1 MRKIVIMTLTMVG
14 SLMTLFSVIAYSFVT
29 GEFQK
34 LASDDPEVWKQDIDA
49 FQKMDLMLPPPDD
62 AILFVGSSSI
72 RFWSTLEQDMAPF
85 SVIKRGFGGAKLN
98 DVIYY
103 ADKIIFA
110 YRPKAIVLFAGTN
123 DITGRDNDK
132 SALQVAGDFIRLAEL
147 ITAQLPETDLYYLPI
162 TPTTSRWEIW
172 PEAAKANQFIREY
185 ASGNEKIHFIEA
197 TPYFMDE
204 KGYPRGELL
213 FWDGIHLNKDGYAIW
228 TDLVKNSL
236 LSRLSNDSMHFLK
249 RQSTII

>member
-1 MRKIVIMTLTMVG
+1 MRKIIVMTLTMAV
-14 SLMTLFSVIAYSFVT
+14 SILLLLSVIAYSFVT
-29 GEFQK
+29 EEFRK
-34 LASDDPEVWKQDIDA
+34 LASDNPDVWKQEIEA
-49 FQKMDLMLPPPDD
+49 FQKMDLESTLPDN
-62 AILFVGSSSI
+62 AILFTGSSSI
-72 RFWSTLEQDMAPF
+72 RFWKTLEEDMSPLP
-85 SVIKRGFGGAKLN
+85 VIRRGFGGAKIS

-103 ADKIIFA
+103 ADEIIFS

-132 SALQVAGDFIRLAEL
+132 SARQVADDFAALADM
-147 ITAQLPETDLYYLPI
+147 ITARLPDTDLFYLPI